1 MKELDLTQGSVPKVL
16 LQFAV
21 PFLIANV
28 LQALYGG
35 ADLFVVGQYD
45 DSASVAA
52 VAIGSQVMQTIT
64 GIILGITTG
73 TTVLIAIA
81 TGAKD
86 NRKVAFT
93 IGSSVWLFSIT
104 GVVLTL
110 VMVLF
115 HSRIAELM
123 HTPVEAMVDTK
134 NYILVCSLGILFIV
148 GYNVVCGILRGLGDS
163 KTPLYFVGLAC
174 VINIVLDFIL
184 VGYFHWGA
192 TGAAIA
198 TVTAQGV
205 SFGIALWFL
214 YRHGFHFD
222 FSRKDIRLNR
232 NLSKK
237 ILVLGAPIALQ
248 DALFIVGY
256 NVVCGILR
264 GLGDSKTPLYF
275 VGLACVI
282 NIVLDFILVGYFH
295 WGATGAAIATVT
307 AQGVSFGIALWFL
320 YRHGFHFD
328 FSRKDIRL
336 NRNLSKKILVL
347 GAPIALQDALIN
359 VSFLIITVIVNQMGV
374 IASASL
380 GVVEKIIVFAML
392 PPMAISS
399 AVATMTAQNYGA
411 GLIKRMNK
419 CLASGIGIA
428 LVFGVSVCVYS
439 QFLPETLTAFFTK
452 DAAVVAMAADYLRG
466 YSIDCIVVSFV
477 FCINSYFSGQGN
489 SLFPMIHSLIATFL
503 FRIPLSYWF
512 SQIDSSS
519 LFIMGFAPPIS
530 TVVSLLICI
539 WYLRYTQ
546 RKLYLRGTMMPAMSN

>member
-1 MKELDLTQGSVPKVL
+1 MKELNLTQGSVPKVL

-81 TGAKD
+81 IGAKD
-86 NRKVAFT
+86 DRKVAFT
-93 IGSSVWLFSIT
+93 IGSSVWLFSIV
-104 GVVLTL
+104 GVLLTL
-110 VMVLF
+110 VMVAF
-115 HSRIAELM
+115 HGQITELM
-123 HTPVEAMVDTK
+123 HTPAEAMADTK
-134 NYILVCSLGILFIV
+134 NYILVCSAGILFII

-174 VINIVLDFIL
+174 VINIMLDFIL

-237 ILVLGAPIALQ
+237 IM
-248 DALFIVGY
+248 
-256 NVVCGILR
+256 
-264 GLGDSKTPLYF
+264 
-275 VGLACVI
+275 
-282 NIVLDFILVGYFH
+282 
-295 WGATGAAIATVT
+295 
-307 AQGVSFGIALWFL
+307 
-320 YRHGFHFD
+320 
-328 FSRKDIRL
+328 
-336 NRNLSKKILVL
+336 VL

-452 DAAVVAMAADYLRG
+452 DAAVVAMAEYLRG
-466 YSIDCIVVSFV
+466 YSIDCIIVSFV

-512 SQIDSSS
+512 SQMDSSS

-546 RKLYLRGTMMPAMSN
+546 RKLYLRGTLMPAMSN